1 MAAPQFTYESH
12 AALRHAARE
21 AERWGDPL
29 VGVDHLLLAL
39 LRGRET
45 GANRVLAH
53 FRVERSSIIERLERY
68 LSWADHEAYL
78 EIRKV
83 HARKAEDPQLDHLLP
98 RLGRVLD
105 LAAEEARHHGRPAI
119 GTEHLLYGVVSE
131 AGSLGAWLLL
141 GAGLHPELLRADLAT
156 RLPEGIRSGGLWMAA
171 SRSTLHA
178 EGAVKGLGLLGLCW
192 LTLALSLFAG
202 IVEQVLDPRLWPAFV
217 RCVWFAAA
225 ALGSLRAGLRLERRV
240 WPRMQAQL
248 FVASAGAAG
257 LVVAALTGVVPS
269 LARDRGPLE
278 FYLLATGT
286 LALTLFGQ
294 RAEFGIGRREG
305 WRVLWREGR
314 WYLVVSGVLEL
325 GGLWGVMLRG

>member
-1 MAAPQFTYESH
+1 LAEPQFTYESH
-12 AALRHAARE
+12 TALRHAARE

-29 VGVDHLLLAL
+29 VGADHLLLAL

-45 GANRVLAH
+45 GADRVLAH
-53 FRVERSSIIERLERY
+53 FRVERSPLIERLERY

-78 EIRKV
+78 EIRKL
-83 HARKAEDPQLDHLLP
+83 HGRKADDPQLGHLLP

-131 AGSLGAWLLL
+131 AGSLGSWLLQR
-141 GAGLHPELLRADLAT
+141 AGPHPELLRADLAA
-156 RLPEGIRSGGLWMAA
+156 RLPEGVRSGGVWVAA
-171 SRSTLHA
+171 SHSAIHA

-192 LTLALSLFAG
+192 LTLALSLLIG

-217 RCVWFAAA
+217 RFVWFAGA
-225 ALGSLRAGLRLERRV
+225 ALSSLRAGLRRERRA
-240 WPRMQAQL
+240 WPRMQALL

-257 LVVAALTGVVPS
+257 LVVAALTGLVPS
-269 LARDRGPLE
+269 LGRDRGPLE

-286 LALTLFGQ
+286 LALTLFRH
-294 RAEFGIGRREG
+294 RAEFGVGQREG
-305 WRVLWREGR
+305 WRVLWREGK
-314 WYLVVSGVLEL
+314 WYLIVSGVLEL
-325 GGLWGVMLRG
+325 AALLGVMLRG